1 MASKTLKERILKT
14 CHAFL
19 QDNEQGFTELSKSKK
34 SEFYQS
40 FRTYIVNGGGLEQM
54 LCRGS
59 NETLKRQWKQQNV
72 GEARKLH
79 PILEDDKVQTLSVN
93 ALIDQMKDL
102 SK

>member
-1 MASKTLKERILKT
+1 
-14 CHAFL
+14 
-19 QDNEQGFTELSKSKK
+19 
-34 SEFYQS
+34 
-40 FRTYIVNGGGLEQM
+40 M